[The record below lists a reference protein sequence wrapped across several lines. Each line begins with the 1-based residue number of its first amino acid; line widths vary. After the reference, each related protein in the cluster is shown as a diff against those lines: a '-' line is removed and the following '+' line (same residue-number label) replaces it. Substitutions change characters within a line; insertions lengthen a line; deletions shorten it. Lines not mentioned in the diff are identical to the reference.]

1 MSYDHDKSMN
11 DTATRA
17 PPDVKLKSLAEIMWR
32 DRKLIIIV
40 VCVFTLITGVG
51 AYFQQKQY
59 KGSVL
64 FSVVSDEQHGGGAGA
79 MMSQFGALASM
90 AGVSIGG
97 QSQKFEAIALLQ
109 SRFLTEK
116 FIEQNNLLPILFPKL
131 WDAKAGRWIN
141 NDPKAIPTLW
151 KGDAVFKRIRSVVQ
165 DPKTELVTL
174 NILWPDP
181 VIATKWANGL
191 VALTNQESRDKVTN
205 DSNRHIAYLRD
216 QASREQLV
224 PVQEALSN
232 LMEGEYK
239 QAMLAGGNDEYA
251 LKVIDPALVPE
262 SPSSIRRAFIILGG
276 MLGGLFVACLFVFL
290 RSSWRGER

>member
-1 MSYDHDKSMN
+1 MN
-11 DTATRA
+11 DAATKA
-17 PPDVKLKSLAEIMWR
+17 PPDMKLKSLAEIVRR
-32 DRKLIIIV
+32 DRRLVIV
-40 VCVFTLITGVG
+40 ITCIFTLIAGVG
-51 AYFQQKQY
+51 AYFQEKQY
-59 KGSVL
+59 KGSVV
-64 FSVVSDEQHGGGAGA
+64 FSVVTDDQHGGAGA
-79 MMSQFGALASM
+79 MMSQFGALASL
-90 AGVSIGG
+90 AGVSVGG

-109 SRFLTEK
+109 SRYLTEE
-116 FIEQNNLLPILFPKL
+116 FIERNNLLPILFPKL
-131 WDAKAGRWIN
+131 WDAKAGRWIS

-181 VIATKWANGL
+181 VIAAKWANGL
-191 VALTNQESRDKVTN
+191 IALTNQLSRDKVLKTS
-205 DSNRHIAYLRD
+205 DTHIVYLRD
-216 QASREQLV
+216 QASRTQLV

-232 LMEGEYK
+232 LMEGEYR
-239 QAMLAGGNDEYA
+239 QAMLAGGNEEYA

-262 SPSSIRRAFIILGG
+262 SPSSIRRGLIVLGG